1 MMERGRRP
9 DAPLR
14 WRRRG
19 RRKPGESMLLL
30 DIWRMV
36 GRQAGLA
43 ETLERAAE
51 LLGHEMPL
59 RALVVRRLD
68 FPRMRLETVAASAA
82 ADAAAPPERART
94 QLAPAQLRELA
105 AWGRAGRVLRLAA
118 AEGAGHPLTETL
130 PPGDVLAGPLA
141 DGETL
146 IGVLVAAAPAGRL
159 AAEHE
164 ALLAELLE
172 PFGAALAA
180 DARLHEL
187 SRRREALEA
196 DKAALL
202 SRLSREEI
210 ADAVVGSDAG
220 LRDVMRRVVQVA
232 PTDAPVLLIGET
244 GTGKEVIAREIHRR
258 SARAGNPIVRVNCG
272 AIPPGLVDSELF
284 GHERGSFTGAVGTRA
299 GWFER
304 ADGGTLF
311 LDEVSELPLEAQ
323 VRLLRILQEG
333 TFERVG
339 GQRALTVDVRIVAAT
354 NRDLPSMV
362 RDGRFRE
369 DLWYRID
376 VFAIRLPPLRERAGD
391 IPTLAAHFAAR
402 AGRRLGGAPL
412 VPSGDDVRLLLD
424 YSWPGNVREL
434 AAVIERA
441 TILGNGHA
449 LDLRGALGIP
459 EAGRTAAPAPAPP
472 LLPASDILPLDAAA
486 RHHIERAL
494 EATRGRIEGPF
505 GAAALLGINPH
516 TLRSRMRKLGIDWSR
531 FRRAAAV

>member
-1 MMERGRRP
+1 
-9 DAPLR
+9 
-14 WRRRG
+14 
-19 RRKPGESMLLL
+19 MLLL

-36 GRQAGLA
+36 GQQAGLA
-43 ETLERAAE
+43 ETLERAAQ
-51 LLGHEMPL
+51 LLGRELPL
-59 RALVVRRLD
+59 RGLVVRRLD
-68 FPRMRLETVAASAA
+68 LPRMRLETIAAAAGASAT
-82 ADAAAPPERART
+82 ERART

-118 AEGAGHPLTETL
+118 GEGAGHPLAETL
-130 PPGDVLAGPLA
+130 PPGDVIAGPL
-141 DGETL
+141 GEGSSL
-146 IGVLVAAAPAGRL
+146 LGVLVAATPAGTL
-159 AAEHE
+159 TAEHE
-164 ALLAELLE
+164 THLAELLE
-172 PFGAALAA
+172 PFAAALAA
-180 DARLHEL
+180 ETRLHEL
-187 SRRREALEA
+187 SRRHEALEA

-220 LRDVMRRVVQVA
+220 LREVMRRVVQVA

-244 GTGKEVIAREIHRR
+244 GTGKEVIAREIHGR

-311 LDEVSELPLEAQ
+311 LDEVGELPLEAQ

-354 NRDLPSMV
+354 NQDLPAMV

-376 VFAIRLPPLRERAGD
+376 VFSIRLPPLRERVGD
-391 IPTLAAHFAAR
+391 IPSLAALFAAR

-424 YSWPGNVREL
+424 YPWPGNVREL

-441 TILGNGHA
+441 AILGNGHT
-449 LDLRGALGIP
+449 LDLRGALGVVGP
-459 EAGRTAAPAPAPP
+459 ARSPAPVAALSAPLGP
-472 LLPASDILPLDAAA
+472 TIVPLDAAA
-486 RHHIERAL
+486 RRHIERAL